1 MRSKLMAGEPA
12 AADLGK
18 VVLLGWSTGPI

>member
-18 VVLLGWSTGPI
+18 AVFLSGSTGPI